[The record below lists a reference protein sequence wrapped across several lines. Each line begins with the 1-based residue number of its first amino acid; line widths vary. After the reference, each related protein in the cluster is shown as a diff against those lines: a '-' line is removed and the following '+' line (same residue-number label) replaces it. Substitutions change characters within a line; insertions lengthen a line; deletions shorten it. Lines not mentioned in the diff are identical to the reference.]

1 MKKIFSRRP
10 LTVDPAHMI
19 TLHQEAIEQLELMST
34 VVEASEHASDGMRD
48 TLTRMAENHW
58 EAYLDVLHM
67 ICMHEESFAA
77 VMKEHG
83 FTTHDNESVDT
94 EQRQFFG
101 SRLLIMALL
110 LGLIRR
116 HRRFAYFYSLRA
128 NPMGD
133 YIKESVA
140 MEREHIVGMIGM
152 VQNMM

>member
-19 TLHQEAIEQLELMST
+19 TLHQEAIEQLELMRT
-34 VVEASEHASDGMRD
+34 AVEATEHASDSMRD
-48 TLTRMAENHW
+48 TLTHMAENHW

-77 VMKEHG
+77 VMKKHG
-83 FTTHDNESVDT
+83 FTAHDNEPVDT
-94 EQRQFFG
+94 EQRQYFG
-101 SRLLIMALL
+101 SRLLILALL

-116 HRRFAYFYSLRA
+116 HRRFDYFYSLRA

-140 MEREHIVGMIGM
+140 MEREHIVEMIGM
-152 VQNMM
+152 VQNMI